1 MVLNVWIY
9 AYVQSTIYHIFS
21 IDIDVH
27 VKVIAFIF
35 IWFDCRCSLLYIYSD
50 SVVVKLKVGYLSLIA
65 QPIWP
70 TSSNIFNHVLQIN
83 YFDST
88 CNKFLCVVSLG
99 ESNDCII
106 PVHQTVDLYLAQ
118 LINIKI
124 TSNVNVR

>member
-21 IDIDVH
+21 IDINVH
-27 VKVIAFIF
+27 VLVIAFIF
-35 IWFDCRCSLLYIYSD
+35 IRFDCRCSLLYIYSD
-50 SVVVKLKVGYLSLIA
+50 SVVVKVVYLSLIA

-88 CNKFLCVVSLG
+88 CNKFLCVVSLD
-99 ESNDCII
+99 ESNDCYN
-106 PVHQTVDLYLAQ
+106 PRTPTVDLYLAQ

>member
-1 MVLNVWIY
+1 MNICICAVDY
-9 AYVQSTIYHIFS
+9 IYHIFS
-21 IDIDVH
+21 IDINVH

-35 IWFDCRCSLLYIYSD
+35 IRFDCRSSLLYIYSD

-83 YFDST
+83 YFDHST

-99 ESNDCII
+99 ESNDCYN
-106 PVHQTVDLYLAQ
+106 PRTPTVDLYLAQ